1 MNWKTSMQVLKGIL
15 SGVGIIA
22 GVAAIVSSA
31 SFGHT
36 LSGYLANGTPDKY
49 SGIPNQAVQAA
60 SDALG
65 AGMVFY
71 DSVRALL
78 LFLGIGMICF
88 FGILLAD
95 TLKSAPVD
103 VLVDS
108 PGVDT
113 FRRRLAHSFGRLAH
127 RLDPDA
133 AEEVVSQQEELP
145 LGEAPIEFVT
155 AEPPEEVPAE
165 KTEQTGN

>member
-1 MNWKTSMQVLKGIL
+1 MNWKTAMQTLKGIL

-22 GVAAIVSSA
+22 GIGAIATSA
-31 SFGHT
+31 SFGRT
-36 LSGYLANGTPDKY
+36 LSGYLANGSPDKY

-71 DSVRALL
+71 DSVRVLL
-78 LFLGIGMICF
+78 MFLGIGMICF

-113 FRRRLAHSFGRLAH
+113 FRRRLAHAVGRLAH

-133 AEEVVSQQEELP
+133 ADEVVSHQEELP
-145 LGEAPIEFVT
+145 QADIPIEFVT
-155 AEPPEEVPAE
+155 AEASEDVLAE
-165 KTEQTGN
+165 QTEQTGT

>member
-1 MNWKTSMQVLKGIL
+1 MNWKTAMQVLKGIL
-15 SGVGIIA
+15 SGIGIIA
-22 GVAAIVSSA
+22 GIAAIASSA
-31 SFGHT
+31 AFGRT
-36 LSGYLANGTPDKY
+36 LSSYLANGTPDKY

-60 SDALG
+60 TDALG

-88 FGILLAD
+88 FGILLAE

-108 PGVDT
+108 PEVDT
-113 FRRRLAHSFGRLAH
+113 FRRRLAHSVGRLAH

>member
-1 MNWKTSMQVLKGIL
+1 
-15 SGVGIIA
+15 
-22 GVAAIVSSA
+22 
-31 SFGHT
+31 
-36 LSGYLANGTPDKY
+36 
-49 SGIPNQAVQAA
+49 
-60 SDALG
+60 
-65 AGMVFY
+65 MVFY

-113 FRRRLAHSFGRLAH
+113 FRRRLSHSVGRLAR

-133 AEEVVSQQEELP
+133 ADEVVSTQDELP
-145 LGEAPIEFVT
+145 QGEAPIEFVT
-155 AEPPEEVPAE
+155 AETPDEVPAE
-165 KTEQTGN
+165 HMEQAGN